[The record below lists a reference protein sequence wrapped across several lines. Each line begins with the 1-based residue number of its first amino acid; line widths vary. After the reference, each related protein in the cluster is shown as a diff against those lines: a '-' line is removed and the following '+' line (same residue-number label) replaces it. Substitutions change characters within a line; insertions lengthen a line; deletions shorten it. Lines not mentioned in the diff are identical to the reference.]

1 MSRSRFLGLL
11 VLPVLAASATAFPQD
26 VASDFDAALDLWERG
41 RKQEALD
48 AMRRLLASDPDPGE
62 VYRVYIDSDS
72 QKIIDFMTEGDE
84 YTRVAERF
92 LERASLGRLDIQDD
106 DDTIQGL
113 VSEYFGASSTAD
125 RRKTLSRIVAQ
136 HGEYACPRFVNILG
150 LESDPDRVRDAMLAL
165 QSISS
170 RAVQPLITAL
180 ASENAYQR
188 RNVAMTLGIIGD
200 PRAGASLLALAS
212 TDSDD
217 GVRSAAATGAANCGA
232 SGDAVALFLQLG
244 DDYHHRRANVL
255 RDLDYSDVVWDWDGG
270 KLMARPVPR
279 AVYNNELAKDAFY
292 SALGLA
298 PDSMDAAA
306 GIARESVDIQG
317 KLAAL
322 ESAGQD
328 VSEMSDAAAEGMLAV
343 LAAGPDALDR
353 ALQMSVASGDSATGA
368 RIAEQ
373 LGHLATR
380 PTDGLQA
387 ALVGG
392 GASMAGEAAVALAHI
407 AVSTNTSA
415 STEVV
420 NQLGKAAG
428 RRVVKVALII
438 DGDAQRATDLV
449 AALDGQGVLAQHA
462 GTGAQGLL
470 ALGQLSGIDV
480 LLVGD
485 DIPDLTT
492 DAVVARIRQNPAY
505 DATPTFLLTA
515 DEDLAEAY
523 GDRIQGSFAGADG
536 IDALQEVFDARLDDN
551 RARADALAARAAMA
565 ISALA
570 ATGAD
575 VNLAMDG
582 LMAAIDGRRDGIAI
596 PALAALGKAGTAG
609 SVDGILAVLNNGD
622 ASDEVRIAAA
632 NAVGAIG
639 GRLDLAEAVSNS
651 VRDVLNGDGSLP
663 LKSAAAA
670 ALGRM
675 NLGSAARAGV
685 LQGVRVDI
693 GSSE

>member
-1 MSRSRFLGLL
+1 MGQ
-11 VLPVLAASATAFPQD
+11 SARPCA
-26 VASDFDAALDLWERG
+26 
-41 RKQEALD
+41 
-48 AMRRLLASDPDPGE
+48 PG
-62 VYRVYIDSDS
+62 
-72 QKIIDFMTEGDE
+72 
-84 YTRVAERF
+84 
-92 LERASLGRLDIQDD
+92 
-106 DDTIQGL
+106 
-113 VSEYFGASSTAD
+113 
-125 RRKTLSRIVAQ
+125 
-136 HGEYACPRFVNILG
+136 
-150 LESDPDRVRDAMLAL
+150 
-165 QSISS
+165 
-170 RAVQPLITAL
+170 
-180 ASENAYQR
+180 
-188 RNVAMTLGIIGD
+188 
-200 PRAGASLLALAS
+200 
-212 TDSDD
+212 
-217 GVRSAAATGAANCGA
+217 AAA
-232 SGDAVALFLQLG
+232 
-244 DDYHHRRANVL
+244 
-255 RDLDYSDVVWDWDGG
+255 
-270 KLMARPVPR
+270 
-279 AVYNNELAKDAFY
+279 
-292 SALGLA
+292 
-298 PDSMDAAA
+298 
-306 GIARESVDIQG
+306 
-317 KLAAL
+317 
-322 ESAGQD
+322 
-328 VSEMSDAAAEGMLAV
+328 
-343 LAAGPDALDR
+343 
-353 ALQMSVASGDSATGA
+353 
-368 RIAEQ
+368 
-373 LGHLATR
+373 
-380 PTDGLQA
+380 
-387 ALVGG
+387 
-392 GASMAGEAAVALAHI
+392 
-407 AVSTNTSA
+407 
-415 STEVV
+415 
-420 NQLGKAAG
+420 
-428 RRVVKVALII
+428 
-438 DGDAQRATDLV
+438 
-449 AALDGQGVLAQHA
+449 
-462 GTGAQGLL
+462 GAQGLL

-523 GDRIQGSFAGADG
+523 GDRIQGYFAVADG

-622 ASDEVRIAAA
+622 ASDDVRIAAA

-685 LQGVRVDI
+685 RQGVRVDI